1 MRRSNGKAANRK
13 KAKVVMSERGR
24 FLLERIRRRREEL
37 RQRMGLFSDSAELI
51 RQERE
56 SGDSELCG

>member
-1 MRRSNGKAANRK
+1 
-13 KAKVVMSERGR
+13 MSERSR
-24 FLLERIRRRREEL
+24 FLLEKIRRRREEL

-56 SGDSELCG
+56 RRF

>member
-1 MRRSNGKAANRK
+1 MKRNNGRAANRK
-13 KAKVVMSERGR
+13 KAKVVMSERSR

-56 SGDSELCG
+56 RRF

>member
-1 MRRSNGKAANRK
+1 MKRSNGRAANRK
-13 KAKVVMSERGR
+13 KAKVVMSERSR

-56 SGDSELCG
+56 RRF

>member
-1 MRRSNGKAANRK
+1 MKRSNGRAANRK
-13 KAKVVMSERGR
+13 KAKVVMSERSR

-37 RQRMGLFSDSAELI
+37 QQRMGLFSDSAELI

-56 SGDSELCG
+56 RRF

>member
-1 MRRSNGKAANRK
+1 MKRSNGKAAKRK
-13 KAKVVMSERGR
+13 KAKVVMSERSR

-37 RQRMGLFSDSAELI
+37 RQRMGLFSDSTELI

-56 SGDSELCG
+56 RRF

>member
-1 MRRSNGKAANRK
+1 MKRRNGRAANRK
-13 KAKVVMSERGR
+13 KAKVAMSERSR

-51 RQERE
+51 REERE
-56 SGDSELCG
+56 RRF